1 MMDPSSHRF
10 TRVTAA
16 LALFLAGLS
25 PSGQA
30 AHPIAEQQQSDAA
43 SSHWEQG
50 LELAQTG
57 QLQAAEEQLRT
68 AAAMKPD
75 NAEYLSSLATVLAMQ
90 RKFEESTALFEKALR
105 LNPAD
110 LLSRRHLSANLWQL
124 HRYPEAKQQL
134 ERILRAD
141 PGDAQTKLLLGLVSE
156 KTGDYSESRTML
168 SSIPDLVRAQPEAL
182 LSLAKSYYRVGE
194 RAKAADTL
202 SKLAEGRESTAGALL
217 GARLAD
223 EMQDYE
229 TAERL
234 IPALPRDSPDFRAAR
249 YRLAVIRF
257 HSKQYEQSGLILQDL
272 INAGLKNGE
281 VLRLAGWCYHKTNR
295 DEDAIAIFREA
306 IQLDPADE
314 KNFLDLGMLLLEKGK
329 FSPALE
335 LANRMVGAF
344 PRSSDAFALL
354 GSVEF
359 ASERFTDAV
368 ETYSKALELNPD
380 SGDAML
386 GLAKAQAA
394 AGAADQARK
403 TLGEAMRRFPGR
415 AVFELELARLLLRES
430 ERPGSPQ
437 QARAETLLRAAAKH
451 DPNLAE
457 VQYQLG
463 ELALRRGQTAAATA
477 HFENEVKN
485 SPGSAKAHFSL
496 ARAYRRAGRTEDAAR
511 ETAVYDKLK
520 DEANSAAK
528 NSSQNVDPGE

>member
-1 MMDPSSHRF
+1 
-10 TRVTAA
+10 VTAA

-25 PSGQA
+25 ESGQA
-30 AHPIAEQQQSDAA
+30 AHPIAEWQQGDAA
-43 SSHWEQG
+43 GSHWEQG

-90 RKFEESTALFEKALR
+90 KKFEESTAFFEKALR

-110 LLSRRHLSANLWQL
+110 LLSRRHLAANLWQL
-124 HRYPEAKQQL
+124 HRYPQAKQQL

-141 PGDAQTKLLLGLVSE
+141 PRDAQTKLLLGLVSE
-156 KTGDYSESRTML
+156 KTGDYSESSTLL
-168 SSIPDLVRAQPEAL
+168 SSVPELVRAQPEAL
-182 LSLAKSYYRVGE
+182 LSLAKSYYRLGE
-194 RAKAADTL
+194 RAKAAETL
-202 SKLAEGRESTAGALL
+202 SKLAEGRESTAGALE

-223 EMQDYE
+223 EMQDYQ

-234 IPALPRDSPDFRAAR
+234 IPALPRNSPDFRAAR
-249 YRLAVIRF
+249 YRLAVIKF
-257 HSKQYEQSGLILQDL
+257 HSKQYEQSRQILLDL
-272 INAGLKNGE
+272 INAGLKDGE

-295 DEDAIAIFREA
+295 DEDAIGMFRESS
-306 IQLDPADE
+306 QLDPADE
-314 KNFLDLGMLLLEKGK
+314 KNFLDLGMLLLQKRK
-329 FSPALE
+329 FAPALE

-368 ETYSKALELNPD
+368 ATYAKALERDPA
-380 SGDAML
+380 SGDAIV

-394 AGAADQARK
+394 AGAPDQARK
-403 TLGEAMRRFPGR
+403 TLSEALRRFPGK
-415 AVFELELARLLLRES
+415 AAFELELARLLLRES
-430 ERPGSPQ
+430 EAPGSPQ

-485 SPGSAKAHFSL
+485 SPDSAKAHFSL
-496 ARAYRRAGRTEDAAR
+496 ARAYRRAGRREDAAR
-511 ETAVYDKLK
+511 ETAIYDKLRN
-520 DEANSAAK
+520 EAGSAAK